1 MGRRHGRPNG
11 GDPGSGLALSNHCQ
25 TEPDH
30 RRQGRQ
36 DGCSYNCE
44 QKIIAIGLAQTGI
57 RLAELWNVFSYS
69 NTILGEVSERAL
81 RRYEDLGSKAFE
93 TKSFCSGQNCT
104 LRMSAHHVPVIGI
117 DTQGSGQNCTLRTD
131 AGAKAANSARQ
142 SGASKRSK
150 IEASSFSGLFTRVES
165 ADSKPSSR
173 ISQACA

>member
-57 RLAELWNVFSYS
+57 RLAELWSVFSYS

-93 TKSFCSGQNCT
+93 TKSFCSGQHCT
-104 LRMSAHHVPVIGI
+104 LRMTLAIRCGRKGSEL
-117 DTQGSGQNCTLRTD
+117 SGQNCTLRTD

>member
-57 RLAELWNVFSYS
+57 RLAELWSVFSYS

-81 RRYEDLGSKAFE
+81 RRYGDLGSKAFE
-93 TKSFCSGQNCT
+93 TKSYCSGQHCT
-104 LRMSAHHVPVIGI
+104 LRMSAHHVPVFGI
-117 DTQGSGQNCTLRTD
+117 DTQGSLGAIASPFCKSSTETRSGERTN
-131 AGAKAANSARQ
+131 AMC
-142 SGASKRSK
+142 
-150 IEASSFSGLFTRVES
+150 
-165 ADSKPSSR
+165 PSRGGRLIVTPKVWSLA
-173 ISQACA
+173 QVA